1 MTELLELLKP
11 GMTVVDIGANV
22 GSYTTSFLTAVGPTG
37 RVYAIEPALHTL
49 PYLYAAAPGAFIIQ
63 AAVCDHEGIVTLY
76 HSNESPH
83 HSLYRQN
90 LVQDMNTSEVVRAV
104 TLDKLIARGEL
115 PPQINAVKID
125 AQGAEMAILRGAA
138 CLLAEHL
145 TWWYL
150 ELWPDGLK
158 EAGSSAEAVCDL
170 LTDAG
175 YVPIGTTWD
184 HIRQAAKQTTGQS
197 AMDILVKA
205 A

>member
-1 MTELLELLKP
+1 MNELLEMLKP

-22 GSYTTSFLTAVGPTG
+22 GSYTTQFVTSVGPTG
-37 RVYAIEPALHTL
+37 RVYAFEPALHTL
-49 PYLYAAAPGAFIIQ
+49 PYLHAAAPEAFIVQ

-83 HSLYRQN
+83 HSLYRPN

-115 PPQINAVKID
+115 PAHIDAIKID
-125 AQGAEMAILRGAA
+125 AQGAEMTILRGAA
-138 CLLAEHL
+138 RLLDQHK

-184 HIRQAAKQTTGQS
+184 HIRQLAAKATGQS

-205 A
+205 V